1 MRQIKVVL
9 WDIDGTLLN
18 FEVAETRAIR
28 QGFADFNL
36 GVCTDQMLEEYS
48 RINRKYWRRLERGEL
63 TKPEVLEG
71 RFREF
76 FTNHGLNPAIVADFN
91 AAYQLNLGSTVCF
104 NPHAL
109 EVVRTLQGRV
119 KQYAVTNGTRAA
131 QSRKLA
137 RSGLA
142 QILNGVFI
150 SEDIGAEKPSPEF
163 FDAVW
168 HTIGPYAKDEVLIV
182 GDSLTSD
189 MQGGNN
195 AGIRC
200 CWYHGPNTQNTSGLR
215 LDYEIQDLRQVLA
228 ICQIEQEI

>member
-1 MRQIKVVL
+1 MENVKVIL

-18 FEVAETRAIR
+18 FEVAETCAIR
-28 QGFADFNL
+28 QCFADFGL
-36 GVCTDQMLEEYS
+36 GNCTDAMMTEYAA
-48 RINRKYWRRLERGEL
+48 INRKYWQRLERGEL

-76 FTNHGLNPAIVADFN
+76 FGNHGLDQSVIRDFN
-91 AAYQLNLGSTVCF
+91 AAYQIALGDTVCF

-109 EVVRTLQGRV
+109 EVLQALQGRV
-119 KQYAVTNGTRAA
+119 RQYAATNGTKVA

-137 RSGLA
+137 KSGLD
-142 QILNGVFI
+142 QIFDGVFI
-150 SEDIGAEKPSPEF
+150 SEDIGAEKPAPAF

-168 HTIGPYAKDEVLIV
+168 RTVGPVCPEEVLII

-200 CWYHGPNTQNTSGLR
+200 CWYNHQHAENTRGLR
-215 LDYEIQDLRQVLA
+215 IDHEIDDLAQVLDLL
-228 ICQIEQEI
+228 